1 MLDIRLNKVATGVL
15 MFANTLAKEYH
26 SGTPLRD
33 LPGDRQC
40 ELAVE
45 AKDRLDR
52 YKEQ

>member
-1 MLDIRLNKVATGVL
+1 MIDPRLSKLSTGVL
-15 MFANTLAKEYH
+15 MFANTLAIEYH

-33 LPGDRQC
+33 LPGERQC

-45 AKDRLDR
+45 AKRRLDR